1 MIVDF
6 QTHYT
11 PPELQKG
18 DPTRMTVQLDENG
31 NPNYLLNP
39 LLTDVGAFMRM
50 MDRTGIDA
58 CVLSSGPGFDQPDV
72 GKCKLINDRLRE
84 IELEHPG
91 RFVGLAHIPAL
102 NTAEMIVEL
111 KRCVV
116 DLGFPGVVI
125 ASEIQGQPLD
135 AEALRPFWRA
145 AADLGIYVFI
155 HPLPNVINWP
165 QMYADDLGRIL
176 GWEFSLMTAT
186 MRLINSGIL
195 DELPH
200 LKVQFSHFSGGLG
213 RYLGRIRG
221 FQQRHVWGTSDIPRH
236 NRLPAKSIDHY
247 IHERLYYDCAGWAG
261 PDPSANW
268 GAEWVRFG
276 LSEVALSQCVF
287 ATDYP
292 QAIRDP
298 EEIAGYINA
307 VSGIDANARAVLNGA
322 NVSKLIPDIKDRL
335 ARRKA

>member
-39 LLTDVGAFMRM
+39 LLKDVQAFLRM

-84 IELEHPG
+84 IEKEHPG
-91 RFVGLAHIPAL
+91 RFVGLAHAPVL
-102 NTAEMIVEL
+102 NVPEMQAEL
-111 KRCVV
+111 KRCAV
-116 DLGFPGVVI
+116 DLGFPGIVI
-125 ASEIQGQPLD
+125 ASEIQGLPLD
-135 AEALRPFWRA
+135 HEALGPFWKTV
-145 AADLGIYVFI
+145 ADLGLYVFV
-155 HPLPNVINWP
+155 HPLPNVIAWP

-186 MRLINSGIL
+186 LRLINSGVL
-195 DELPH
+195 DDIPH
-200 LKVQFSHFSGGLG
+200 LKVQFSHFSGGIG
-213 RYLGRIRG
+213 RYMTRIKG
-221 FQQRHVWGTSDIPRH
+221 FQQRGVWGTSEIPRH
-236 NRLPAKSIDHY
+236 NRQPKKSLDHY
-247 IHERLYYDCAGWAG
+247 INERLYYDFAGWAG
-261 PDPSANW
+261 PDPSATW
-268 GAEWVRFG
+268 GAQWVRHG
-276 LSEVALSQCVF
+276 LAEVPLSQCVF

-292 QAIRDP
+292 QAVRDP
-298 EEIAGYINA
+298 EEIAGYVNA
-307 VSGIDANARAVLNGA
+307 VRSIDANAKSVLEGA